1 MKTPLTIRWLAA
13 AFVLWAMAPADP
25 ASAAGDPQQ
34 GRRLAGPCVDCHG
47 RAGIAPDDTMPNL
60 AGQKSGFMVK
70 QLKDMRS
77 SANKRAGLT
86 LMDDID
92 KEVRADRFRLTR
104 VGRSNEI
111 MDPLVINLSDKDI
124 DDLAA
129 YYSVLPCST
138 AGALNPPPEPRQ
150 AVRCKTCH
158 GASGISTNP
167 MIPNLSGQSGRY
179 IAERLTAYRK
189 VGQEL
194 SSKERRRNIMANQ
207 ARLLKDKDISD
218 LADYFSVLACR

>member
-1 MKTPLTIRWLAA
+1 MKIPFSIRLSVA
-13 AFVLWAMAPADP
+13 AFALWVTASADP
-25 ASAAGDPQQ
+25 ALAAGDPHQ

-60 AGQKSGFMVK
+60 AGQKPGFMVK

-86 LMDDID
+86 LMEDID

-111 MDPLVINLSDKDI
+111 MDPLVLNLSDADI
-124 DDLAA
+124 EHLAA
-129 YYSVLPCST
+129 YYAALPCST
-138 AGALNPPPEPRQ
+138 AGTLTPPPEPRQ

-158 GASGISTNP
+158 GASGVSKSP

-189 VGQEL
+189 IGQEL
-194 SSKERRRNIMANQ
+194 TTKERRRNIMATQ
-207 ARLLKDKDISD
+207 ARLLKDKDIAD
-218 LADYFSVLACR
+218 LADYFSALACR